1 MDGELSRFE
10 HVLLGAH
17 LAVCRDCRRFAED
30 VRWQTESLRAAPLE
44 RLSRPVTLPVRR
56 SWRRPALG
64 VSTAAAVAASIAAL
78 AVGFRPVAAGPARP
92 DAPRVD
98 RCPVGAARATRSELG
113 REISFASRTQNGAL
127 RGDPARL
134 VAGAAA

>member
-17 LAVCRDCRRFAED
+17 LAVCGDCRRFTED

-64 VSTAAAVAASIAAL
+64 VSTVAAVAASIAAL
-78 AVGFRPVAAGPARP
+78 AVGFHAPSPQGPPGPTPLARPV
-92 DAPRVD
+92 
-98 RCPVGAARATRSELG
+98 PVGAARAAQSELG

-127 RGDPARL
+127 RGDPA
-134 VAGAAA
+134 GS